1 MTLPD
6 PAIDPRW
13 WSAIDVHGKFH
24 DEYIAFSIAC
34 RFVREAVK
42 AARLG
47 HEPLAEELADFS
59 EKVQPR
65 YRSPEDY
72 LIAQL
77 FVGHISSFELFL
89 QELNTVVVRKYPQK
103 IGTYQLKLSD
113 VLAVQDQEELVFR
126 AAEDVIRKFSY
137 KKPSEYLHD
146 VCEILSV
153 DPRIIQDDWKVFIE
167 AKARRD
173 LGVHAGWICNDTY
186 LRKLAEGKVSSSLS
200 VGDLADPTDYEYL
213 HTVSDALYR
222 IVNALYRES
231 REKHGV

>member
-13 WSAIDVHGKFH
+13 WSAIDVHSKFH
-24 DEYIAFSIAC
+24 DEHIAFSIAC
-34 RFVREAVK
+34 RFVSASAK
-42 AARLG
+42 SARLG
-47 HEPLAEELADFS
+47 NELLAEDFADFS
-59 EKVQPR
+59 DKVQPR

-89 QELNTVVVRKYPQK
+89 QELTTVVVRKHPHK
-103 IGTYQLKLSD
+103 IGTYQLKLRD
-113 VLAVQDQEELVFR
+113 VLEAADQEELVFR

-153 DPRIIQDDWKVFIE
+153 DPRMIEEDWKMFIE

-173 LGVHAGWICNDTY
+173 LGAHAGWICNDTY
-186 LRKLAEGKVSSSLS
+186 LRKLAEGKINSELS
-200 VGDLADPTDYEYL
+200 VGALAAPSDYKYL
-213 HTVSDALYR
+213 RTVSDALYR
-222 IVNALYRES
+222 IANALYRQTTD
-231 REKHGV
+231 KHGV